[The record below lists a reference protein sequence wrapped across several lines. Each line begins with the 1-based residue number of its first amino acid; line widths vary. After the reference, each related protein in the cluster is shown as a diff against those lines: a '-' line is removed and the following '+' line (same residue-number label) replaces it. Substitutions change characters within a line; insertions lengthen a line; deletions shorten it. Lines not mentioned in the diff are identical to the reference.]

1 MVASGTP
8 IEPAGAGGGPVAPE
22 VRLNPCSSAS
32 EDWHLASLL
41 NVPDETLEQAGSY
54 LIVSTYG
61 GGTWRGEV
69 SW

>member
-8 IEPAGAGGGPVAPE
+8 IEPAGAGGGAVAPRGARE
-22 VRLNPCSSAS
+22 PLFFGLGR
-32 EDWHLASLL
+32 WHLASPL